1 MAANLF
7 RLVRWGL
14 TRGPTE
20 LELAARTARPRL
32 QTIAFSHYC
41 ELARWALD
49 ARGIDYDEVSH
60 LPGFGFRVAALRGDA
75 HLATSSFPGEAQG
88 MPAAKRRRTGVP
100 ALAMPDG
107 AVLRDSWEI
116 ADFASSAAS
125 AAPPPADAA
134 WRAYLDAEFAPAV
147 RLVAYHH
154 LLGSAAFAHI
164 VGALGAPHERAA
176 YALAGDAVV
185 RSMRKTMGVD
195 ARAAEAATA
204 TVRDG
209 FARAADVLPARD
221 SAPSTDEMAFA
232 AFSAIMLAP
241 PEYGGARWCVVDAQ
255 GGRTSRMLPPREQ
268 MPGALREL
276 QEELSDT
283 AAGKRALAL
292 YANHRL

>member
-1 MAANLF
+1 
-7 RLVRWGL
+7 
-14 TRGPTE
+14 
-20 LELAARTARPRL
+20 
-32 QTIAFSHYC
+32 
-41 ELARWALD
+41 
-49 ARGIDYDEVSH
+49 
-60 LPGFGFRVAALRGDA
+60 
-75 HLATSSFPGEAQG
+75 

-107 AVLRDSWEI
+107 AVLRDSW
-116 ADFASSAAS
+116 DCGVRVSAAS
-125 AAPPPADAA
+125 AAPTPADAA

-209 FARAADVLPARD
+209 FARAADVLPTHD
-221 SAPSTDEMAFA
+221 GSPSTDEMAFA

-241 PEYGGARWCVVDAQ
+241 PEYGGTRWCDLDAQ
-255 GGRTSRMLPPREQ
+255 GGRASRMLAPREH
-268 MPGALREL
+268 MPTALQEL
-276 QEELSDT
+276 QDELCET
-283 AAGKRALAL
+283 AAGKRTLAL
-292 YANHRL
+292 YANHRLF